1 MRARIDGRRVRSAAS
16 RARILDAA
24 EELYATVGFHATSLR
39 AVAREVGMSPA
50 GVARHY
56 SSKDELL
63 ADVLA
68 QVTGSE
74 GDTGS
79 PDLDPAERAVRLLTS
94 GLGAPGRARLSTMLL
109 GEATSPDHPAHSFV
123 SARLDAVTRA
133 LTGAFGDRGVD
144 LAAAWDGLR
153 LMRLYVPDVDP
164 ESRFAAHLAG
174 RPEPDGPVA
183 PPDGV
188 AARLAVPDVADVTP
202 IGHDIADPPP
212 EPTTREGQIMRAAAA
227 AIAETG
233 YRGMSV
239 RELAAGLD
247 TTHSALLYHFTS
259 KVTLL
264 EAVMDYRDQLVG
276 SSWAEPVT
284 PLDGIYNLYRR
295 AVYNESHPDFIEIYS
310 ALSCEASD
318 PSHPSHSYFRRRFE
332 MLIGFLAMELS
343 RLQVPGHV
351 HAGLDPVAEAQWL
364 GAMWDGLQLHGLYRD
379 IPDTSDRVL
388 RQLNTWTTL
397 PLPRYEPAR

>member
-183 PPDGV
+183 PP
-188 AARLAVPDVADVTP
+188 
-202 IGHDIADPPP
+202 

-259 KVTLL
+259 KATLL

-343 RLQVPGHV
+343 RLQASGQV